1 MRIINLILNRFE
13 EIIVS
18 ISLAVGTILTFTE
31 VILRYFFGSSLGFTH
46 ELVIYLLIAT
56 GLIGASIGVRNK
68 VHIGVDL
75 AIQQFPY
82 AVQKVIVILT
92 NLLAIGFCVT
102 YTFLGIEQVSIMA
115 DLGLVT
121 PEMQIPA
128 YIPILLVPISFGLIT
143 IRFIQHLVSVV
154 KTPAHEI
161 LQQEEGVH

>member
-1 MRIINLILNRFE
+1 MGVINLILNRLE

-18 ISLAVGTILTFTE
+18 ISLTVATILTFTE

-46 ELVIYLLIAT
+46 EIVVYLLIAT

-82 AVQKVIVILT
+82 GVQKVIVIVT
-92 NLLAIGFCVT
+92 NLLAIGFCVI
-102 YTFLGIEQVSIMA
+102 YTFLGIEQVTIMA
-115 DLGLVT
+115 ELGQVT
-121 PEMQIPA
+121 PEMRIPF
-128 YIPILLVPISFGLIT
+128 YVPLLLVPISFGLIS
-143 IRFIQHLVSVV
+143 IRFIQQLVSVV

>member
-1 MRIINLILNRFE
+1 MNIINSTLNRLE
-13 EIIVS
+13 EIIVVF
-18 ISLAVGTILTFTE
+18 SLAVASILTFLE

-46 ELVIYLLIAT
+46 EVVVYLLIGT

-82 AVQKVIVILT
+82 AVQKAIVILT
-92 NLLAIGFCVT
+92 HLLSIAFCVT
-102 YTFLGIEQVSIMA
+102 YTFLGIEQVQIIA
-115 DLGLVT
+115 NFGQVT
-121 PEMQIPA
+121 PEMQIPL
-128 YIPILLVPISFGLIT
+128 YIPILLVPIAFALMS
-143 IRFIQHLVSVV
+143 IRFIQQLVRVW